1 MFGFLRLS
9 EEHPRR
15 GVALRCSM
23 GLPRRG
29 EAKGPE
35 RAPPR
40 PRRSVAVLRHGGDT
54 VNTRKFLDFFPK
66 HLVFVHDC
74 LGTLMN
80 D

>member
-15 GVALRCSM
+15 GVALRYSM

-29 EAKGPE
+29 EVEGPE

-40 PRRSVAVLRHGGDT
+40 LRRSVAVLRRGVDT
-54 VNTRKFLDFFPK
+54 IHTRKFSDFFSE